1 MAKKQPKAYKAAKAI
16 VGKEANTTAAPPFY
30 RQLRWQCLLL
40 LLFAV
45 ALYANTLG
53 HDFSLDDAIVITDNS
68 IVQRG
73 VSGFAELFSH
83 DSFYGFFNDDSKASL
98 VAGGRYR
105 PLTLAMFAVEQT
117 LSDGP
122 FLHHFFNLLW
132 YGGLVVII
140 FLFVRD
146 LAKTDKRLPWW
157 FAFAVAALFAAHP
170 LHTEV
175 VANIKGR
182 DEIVALLGAVGGTW
196 WIWQSAQRNNFMGAA
211 AGAIMVF
218 LACLAKEN
226 ALTFLAVIPAVL
238 LLFGKKQGGGGLA
251 YALPAVGAVGLFLVV
266 RTAVIGFGLGEPVM
280 EVMNN
285 PFLEIR
291 GNQWVE
297 MSAGTRLA
305 TVMHTLWEYLR
316 LLFVPTGLVHD
327 YYPMAIPAKSWGQ
340 LTPWLGL
347 LLHTGIGVIALMK
360 WRSWPFLALGI
371 LIYLASLSI
380 VSNVFF
386 SVGTNMS
393 ERFLFMPSLG
403 WALAVTVLVVV
414 GTRKFGAALAWV
426 IPATVLLFAGLTIAR
441 NPVWADNFTLFTT
454 DVLRQPNSAKLRNAA
469 GGVRID
475 RYQSLIFD
483 AQQTTRSQQLLT
495 DARADLDQ
503 AIALH
508 PTYKNAYLLRGN
520 ANLLLKDY
528 AAAVADYDR
537 ALELDGG
544 YQAARDNLVIA
555 LTAAGKDA
563 GEVQGNIRKAF
574 EYLRRAEQLSPNDYE
589 TLRLLGVASGVSGQ
603 TAQALS
609 YFQRASQARPDDA
622 EARWNYAIA
631 LYNAGQTDAAETEFQ
646 AAERLKPGIRR
657 ERAGN

>member
-1 MAKKQPKAYKAAKAI
+1 MAKKQPKASKVEKAI
-16 VGKEANTTAAPPFY
+16 SGKEVNTAGTPPIY
-30 RQLRWQCLLL
+30 RQLKFQGGFLF
-40 LLFAV
+40 LFA
-45 ALYANTLG
+45 ALLYANTLG
-53 HDFSLDDAIVITDNS
+53 HGFVLDDAIVITDNS
-68 IVQRG
+68 LVQRG
-73 VSGFAELFSH
+73 VSGLGELFTH
-83 DSFYGFFNDDSKASL
+83 DSFYGFFNDDDKASL

-105 PLTLAMFAVEQT
+105 PLTLAMFALERT
-117 LSDGP
+117 LSNGP
-122 FLHHFFNLLW
+122 FLHHLFNLLW
-132 YGGLVVII
+132 YGGLVLVI

-146 LAKTDKRLPWW
+146 LAKTDERLPWW
-157 FAFAVAALFAAHP
+157 FAPAVAALFAAHP
-170 LHTEV
+170 LHTEA

-196 WIWQSAQRNNFMGAA
+196 WIFRSAQRKHFMGAV
-211 AGAIMVF
+211 AGAVMVF

-226 ALTFLAVIPAVL
+226 ALTFLVVIPAVL
-238 LLFGKKQGGGGLA
+238 LLFGKKQGGGGLS
-251 YALPAVGAVGLFLVV
+251 YALPALVAVGLFLLL

-297 MSAGTRLA
+297 MSASTRLA

-347 LLHTGIGVIALMK
+347 LLHAGLGLFALLK
-360 WRSWPFLALGI
+360 WRSQPLMALGV

-403 WALAVTVLVVV
+403 WALAVTVLLVA
-414 GTRKFGAALAWV
+414 GTQRFGQALAWA
-426 IPATVLLFAGLTIAR
+426 IPAVIIVFSGLTVAR
-441 NPVWADNFTLFTT
+441 NSVWVDNFTLFTT
-454 DVLRQPNSAKLRNAA
+454 DVVRQPNSAKLRNAA

-475 RYQSLIFD
+475 RFQSLTYD
-483 AQQTTRSQQLLT
+483 AQQLTQNQQLLT
-495 DARADLDQ
+495 DARTDLDQ

-520 ANLLLKDY
+520 AHLLLKDY
-528 AAAVADYDR
+528 PAAIADYDR

-544 YQAARDNLVIA
+544 YQAASDNLVIA

-563 GEVQGNIRKAF
+563 GEVQGDIRKAF
-574 EYLRRAEQLSPNDYE
+574 EFLRRAEQLSPNDYE
-589 TLRLLGVASGVSGQ
+589 TLRLLGVACGVSGQ

-609 YFQRASQARPDDA
+609 YFERASKARPDDA
-622 EARWNYAIA
+622 EAHWNYAIA
-631 LYNAGQTDAAETEFQ
+631 LYNAGQVEDAEVEFQ

>member
-1 MAKKQPKAYKAAKAI
+1 
-16 VGKEANTTAAPPFY
+16 
-30 RQLRWQCLLL
+30 
-40 LLFAV
+40 
-45 ALYANTLG
+45 
-53 HDFSLDDAIVITDNS
+53 
-68 IVQRG
+68 
-73 VSGFAELFSH
+73 
-83 DSFYGFFNDDSKASL
+83 
-98 VAGGRYR
+98 
-105 PLTLAMFAVEQT
+105 
-117 LSDGP
+117 
-122 FLHHFFNLLW
+122 
-132 YGGLVVII
+132 
-140 FLFVRD
+140 
-146 LAKTDKRLPWW
+146 
-157 FAFAVAALFAAHP
+157 
-170 LHTEV
+170 
-175 VANIKGR
+175 
-182 DEIVALLGAVGGTW
+182 
-196 WIWQSAQRNNFMGAA
+196 
-211 AGAIMVF
+211 
-218 LACLAKEN
+218 
-226 ALTFLAVIPAVL
+226 
-238 LLFGKKQGGGGLA
+238 
-251 YALPAVGAVGLFLVV
+251 
-266 RTAVIGFGLGEPVM
+266 
-280 EVMNN
+280 
-285 PFLEIR
+285 
-291 GNQWVE
+291 
-297 MSAGTRLA
+297 
-305 TVMHTLWEYLR
+305 
-316 LLFVPTGLVHD
+316 
-327 YYPMAIPAKSWGQ
+327 
-340 LTPWLGL
+340 
-347 LLHTGIGVIALMK
+347 
-360 WRSWPFLALGI
+360 
-371 LIYLASLSI
+371 
-380 VSNVFF
+380 
-386 SVGTNMS
+386 
-393 ERFLFMPSLG
+393 
-403 WALAVTVLVVV
+403 
-414 GTRKFGAALAWV
+414 V